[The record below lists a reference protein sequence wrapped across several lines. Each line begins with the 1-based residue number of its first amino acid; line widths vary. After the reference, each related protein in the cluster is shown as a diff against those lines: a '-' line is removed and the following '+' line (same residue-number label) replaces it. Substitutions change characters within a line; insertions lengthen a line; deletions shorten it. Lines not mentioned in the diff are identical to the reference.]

1 MRQHP
6 SLMKTNRT
14 YFDEEGDAESPAI
27 PPSRFPEEALTD
39 GNVLL
44 MGSFAGADEA
54 LPPHVPLG
62 SEQGCILGLNVEI
75 KRKAAKLSKVRF
87 CELVGISRPM
97 LDKIERGESNPRL
110 DLLKRLAFVL
120 NVKVDELLEPPFDDV
135 GGDFYRRSR
144 QRSPFDNR

>member
-1 MRQHP
+1 M
-6 SLMKTNRT
+6 
-14 YFDEEGDAESPAI
+14 
-27 PPSRFPEEALTD
+27 
-39 GNVLL
+39 
-44 MGSFAGADEA
+44 
-54 LPPHVPLG
+54 
-62 SEQGCILGLNVEI
+62 EI